1 MRFMPGTP
9 AYRAYHA
16 MLDQVRANNTHL
28 TEQEL
33 NAKLCEARDE
43 YIRKIRDKY

>member
-9 AYRAYHA
+9 EYRDYNA

-33 NAKLCEARDE
+33 NAKLCEARDK
-43 YIRKIRDKY
+43 YIRNIRDKY